1 MAADTRGGGTRRPG
15 IRPVLLAALVLLSA
29 GDSAAAAAPRRPHVV
44 LLVADD
50 LGIADLSCYGAPAG
64 RTPHLDRLAASG
76 VRFADALAPASVCSP
91 SRVALVAGVHP
102 ARAGITTFLP
112 GRSDRASHR
121 LLAAPIE
128 DRLPD
133 RFPSLAERL
142 GPAGYRC
149 HAVGKWH
156 LGGAPTDRGFLT
168 HAGGQANPGAES
180 AEGGKGEQRQ
190 AADAAAILARE
201 ARGGSGAPLLLV
213 VGFDS
218 PHVPLAA
225 PADAVARHSDAFHP
239 TYAAMI
245 EGLDAAV
252 GTILAAIDAAGIADD
267 TLVVFTSDNGGLHVP
282 EVGDPPPTTNAPFR
296 AGKGFLHDGGLR
308 VPLLVRL
315 PGFAAGGR
323 TIDAPVS
330 TGDLA
335 ATICALAGVAPPPEG
350 DFQDLAGTLGA
361 GPPTAAADR
370 AFFWHQPHY
379 TNQGGRP
386 GGAVRRGRWKLLE
399 HFEDGR
405 LELFDVD
412 ADPGERHDLAA
423 AEPALVAELRGLL
436 EAWRRGVGA
445 RGMAANPRLDPA
457 RWRAC
462 HGVTDVSLLEPA
474 PTAAEMV
481 AGLAAWRAAMDD
493 AEAGPP
499 PTRRGFIRLAA
510 ADATVAGDKLRY
522 EPQPEKDTLGY
533 WVNEADRA
541 WWDFRLDEPG
551 RYRAVALVGCGAGQ
565 GGSRVELRAGP
576 SHVDFEVE
584 ETGHFQRFVP
594 RDLGTLDLPAG
605 AVRLEVRALS
615 KKAAAVMDLRQI
627 TLERAD

>member
-1 MAADTRGGGTRRPG
+1 MDADTRGGGRGPAFLTG
-15 IRPVLLAALVLLSA
+15 LVLAAGLVTL
-29 GDSAAAAAPRRPHVV
+29 GPVSAADAPRRPHVV

-76 VRFADALAPASVCSP
+76 VRFATALAPASVCSP
-91 SRVALVAGVHP
+91 SRVALMAGVHP

-128 DRLPD
+128 DRLPGH
-133 RFPSLAERL
+133 FPTLAERL

-149 HAVGKWH
+149 HYVGKWH
-156 LGGAPTDRGFLT
+156 LGGAATDRGFLT
-168 HAGGQANPGAES
+168 HATGKADPGAES
-180 AEGGKGEQRQ
+180 PEGGKGEHRQ
-190 AADAAAILARE
+190 AADAAAVLARE
-201 ARGGSGAPLLLV
+201 AHGGPDAPVLLV

-225 PADAVARHSDAFHP
+225 PADAVARHSGAFHP
-239 TYAAMI
+239 AYAAMI

-252 GTILAAIDAAGIADD
+252 GTILAAIDAAGIADE

-335 ATICALAGVAPPPEG
+335 ATIAALAGVAPPASG
-350 DFQDLAGTLGA
+350 DFRDLAGSLGA
-361 GPPTAAADR
+361 APPAADR
-370 AFFWHQPHY
+370 EFFWHQPHY

-405 LELFDVD
+405 LELFDLD

-423 AEPALVAELRGLL
+423 AEPALVAELRGRL
-436 EAWRRGVGA
+436 EAWRRDVGA

-457 RWRAC
+457 LWRAC

-493 AEAGPP
+493 AGAGPP
-499 PTRRGFIRLAA
+499 PARQGFIRLAA
-510 ADATVAGDKLRY
+510 ADATVAGEKLRF

-551 RYRAVALVGCGAGQ
+551 RYRVVALSACGAGQ
-565 GGSRVELRAGP
+565 GGSRVELAAGA
-576 SHVDFEVE
+576 SRLEFEVE

-594 RDLGTLDLPAG
+594 RDRGVLDLPAG

-627 TLERAD
+627 TLERVD